1 MLNWQDC
8 IILIKSFFVVLLK
21 IKSVM
26 LSLYSKNDRYIF
38 VMKIRNKISC
48 NRNVKI
54 AIKIL

>member
-21 IKSVM
+21 IKSV
-26 LSLYSKNDRYIF
+26 SLYSRNDRYIF
-38 VMKIRNKISC
+38 DMKIRNKISC

>member
-21 IKSVM
+21 IKSV
-26 LSLYSKNDRYIF
+26 SLYSRNDRYIF
-38 VMKIRNKISC
+38 IMKIRNKISC

-54 AIKIL
+54 AIKIH